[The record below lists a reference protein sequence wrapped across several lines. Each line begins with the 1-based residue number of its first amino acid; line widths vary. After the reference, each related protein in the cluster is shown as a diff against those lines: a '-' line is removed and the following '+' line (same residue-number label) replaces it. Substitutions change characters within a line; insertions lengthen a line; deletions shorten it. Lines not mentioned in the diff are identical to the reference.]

1 MTRWKAFG
9 IHLGISAAIGAAA
22 AALVALVWYPP
33 PLLHATGSDRF
44 LMILIGVDVVVGPLL
59 TLLVFKAGKKSLRFD
74 LSVIALLQLAAL
86 AYGLWTAVS
95 SRPVFLV
102 EAVDRITLVRANLVL
117 DDDLAQARANGR
129 GFDRLSWTGPVLVG
143 SRMPD
148 DPKERNELT
157 MKALE
162 GAKPL
167 EERPQF
173 YVPYDEESKALL
185 TRAKP
190 LPPLYPRSPT
200 AMREIEAIAES
211 SGESIDALVYVP
223 LETGKDDIAVVLSP
237 TTGRPVGMV
246 AVDPW

>member
-9 IHLGISAAIGAAA
+9 IHIGISAAIGAAA
-22 AALVALVWYPP
+22 AALIALVWYPP
-33 PLLHATGSDRF
+33 PLLQATGSDRF

-59 TLLVFKAGKKSLRFD
+59 TLLVFKPGKKSLRFD
-74 LSVIALLQLAAL
+74 LTVIALLQVAAL
-86 AYGLWTAVS
+86 CYGLWTAVS

-102 EAVDRITLVRANLVL
+102 EAVDRITLVRANLIQP
-117 DDDLAQARANGR
+117 DDLALARANGR
-129 GFDRLSWTGPVLVG
+129 GFDQLSWIGPVLVG

-148 DPKERNELT
+148 DPTERRELT
-157 MKALE
+157 LKALE

-173 YVPYDEESKALL
+173 YVPFDEEASALL
-185 TRAKP
+185 ARAKP
-190 LPPLYPRSPT
+190 LPPLFPRSPT
-200 AMREIEAIAES
+200 AMREIEAIAEA

-223 LETGKDDIAVVLSP
+223 LETGKHDIAVILSP
-237 TTGRPVGMV
+237 TSGRPVGMV